1 MTDDLSRHV
10 ATTPD
15 SDFTLTIDEA
25 LEQYARAGLPRTP
38 RSLQRYCAKGHLDC
52 RRMETPFGEKYM
64 ISPASVA
71 KHIAYIEEVRPVAT
85 GRDESRH
92 AATSVAPPQSHENKP
107 SEPMETS
114 DLSRHVA
121 TTDLAIFEH
130 PYVKRLEAEV
140 DDLKSKYE
148 KQVRRTEDIL
158 EDANKRLVEM
168 AQAGQIAGQQDA
180 GGIPHRCKESAGRIR
195 RSPRQRLKGTTGIP
209 R

>member
-1 MTDDLSRHV
+1 MNDDMSRPV
-10 ATTPD
+10 ATSAD

-85 GRDESRH
+85 CRDRKPKDP
-92 AATSVAPPQSHENKP
+92 ATTA
-107 SEPMETS
+107 
-114 DLSRHVA
+114 DRSRHVA
-121 TTDLAIFEH
+121 TTSDIAIFEH

-140 DDLKSKYE
+140 DEFKSKY
-148 KQVRRTEDIL
+148 
-158 EDANKRLVEM
+158 
-168 AQAGQIAGQQDA
+168 
-180 GGIPHRCKESAGRIR
+180 
-195 RSPRQRLKGTTGIP
+195 
-209 R
+209 

>member
-1 MTDDLSRHV
+1 MTDDMSRPV
-10 ATTPD
+10 ATTTD

-52 RRMETPFGEKYM
+52 RRMETAFGEKYM

-85 GRDESRH
+85 SRDEPRH
-92 AATSVAPPQSHENKP
+92 AATTVVQADSHEEQPNDP
-107 SEPMETS
+107 TATA
-114 DLSRHVA
+114 DVSRHVA

-168 AQAGQIAGQQDA
+168 AQAGQIAGSKTLAEYLIAAKNPQA
-180 GGIPHRCKESAGRIR
+180 TSVEHRDN
-195 RSPRQRLKGTTGIP
+195 P
-209 R
+209 

>member
-1 MTDDLSRHV
+1 MTDDQSRPV

-15 SDFTLTIDEA
+15 TDFTLTIEEA
-25 LEQYARAGLPRTP
+25 VERYARAALPRTP
-38 RSLQRYCAKGHLDC
+38 RSIQRYCAKGHLDC

-85 GRDESRH
+85 SRDEPRH
-92 AATSVAPPQSHENKP
+92 AATSVAPAQSHNEQPK
-107 SEPMETS
+107 EPTTTG
-114 DLSRHVA
+114 DLSRPVA
-121 TTDLAIFEH
+121 TNPDLAIFEH
-130 PYVKRLEAEV
+130 PYVKRLESEV

-168 AQAGQIAGQQDA
+168 AQAGQIAGSKTLAEYLIAAKNPQPTSVD
-180 GGIPHRCKESAGRIR
+180 HRDQST
-195 RSPRQRLKGTTGIP
+195 P
-209 R
+209 

>member
-1 MTDDLSRHV
+1 MTDDMSRPV

-38 RSLQRYCAKGHLDC
+38 RSIQRYCAKGHLDC

-85 GRDESRH
+85 GRDEPRH
-92 AATSVAPPQSHENKP
+92 AATSVSPAQGHDEQAK
-107 SEPMETS
+107 EPTTS
-114 DLSRHVA
+114 SDVPRPVA
-121 TTDLAIFEH
+121 TSTDFAIFEH
-130 PYVKRLEAEV
+130 PYVKRLESEV

-168 AQAGQIAGQQDA
+168 AQAGQIAGSKTLA
-180 GGIPHRCKESAGRIR
+180 EYLIAAKNPPAAPVEHRE
-195 RSPRQRLKGTTGIP
+195 P
-209 R
+209 